1 MSILYASY
9 IDNKREH
16 YNYSMAIKEEKVR
29 KKKKII
35 IDALKNCLQR
45 DVYSRITV
53 QDIANEAGFS
63 KGGVLHYFSTKE
75 DIYLELLRE
84 ILEGLERAHI
94 DILQWEARTE
104 QDSDVMAPLSAL
116 LGVESFILDKRNI
129 RIFINLVLYG
139 FEEPKIQEIMQGFIE
154 KHKFFYNNVIKK
166 SRENRPSRRRSDLD
180 SVTLSRM
187 AQTVVLFIGILESI
201 DPTNLDYVDIVKYI
215 SAILKG

>member
-1 MSILYASY
+1 MT
-9 IDNKREH
+9 
-16 YNYSMAIKEEKVR
+16 IKDDKIK

-84 ILEGLERAHI
+84 ILEGLEKAHI
-94 DILQWEARTE
+94 DILQWDQKTN
-104 QDSDVMAPLSAL
+104 QNSDVMAPLSAL
-116 LGVESFILDKRNI
+116 LGVESFILDKKNI

-139 FEEPKIQEIMQGFIE
+139 FEEEKIMGILREFIA
-154 KHKFFYNNVIKK
+154 KHKVFYNNVIRR
-166 SRENRPSRRRSDLD
+166 SRQDHPTRRKSDLD
-180 SVTLSRM
+180 AMTLTRM
-187 AQTVVLFIGILESI
+187 AQTVVFFVGILESI
-201 DPTNLDYVDIVKYI
+201 DPISIDYVDIVKYI